1 MERYCEFLADSVL
14 VPSDTY
20 AALGVTYH
28 VIDCWLPEL
37 HAAAE
42 EAPADAAAR
51 LLEPLVH
58 CLAHTQHAACISR
71 LTCVV
76 ALNPSTVD
84 LT

>member
-1 MERYCEFLADSVL
+1 MDRYCNFLAEHVL

-42 EAPADAAAR
+42 EAPPEVLAQ
-51 LLEPLVH
+51 LLAPAVH
-58 CLAHTQHAACISR
+58 CLACTPTAACIAR
-71 LTCVV
+71 LTCV
-76 ALNPSTVD
+76 LWGHHKF
-84 LT
+84 